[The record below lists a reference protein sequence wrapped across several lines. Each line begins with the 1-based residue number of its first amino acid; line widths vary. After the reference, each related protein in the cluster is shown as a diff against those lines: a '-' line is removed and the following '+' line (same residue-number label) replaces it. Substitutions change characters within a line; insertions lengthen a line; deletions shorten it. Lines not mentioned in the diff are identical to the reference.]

1 MKKLFFEDISQ
12 FKYFMSEKEIKDF
25 TKTKIILGLTPL
37 LALLPMFLYR
47 NFSFWLIIP
56 VAMVFAYK
64 FPYFYLSLRHNQHCN
79 DVIIA
84 VPLWLNTVYAL
95 IEKNTIHNAIINSLD
110 DNTPVVIKKDLQDF
124 VNRIQENPEDKDA
137 YMKYLNRYKIDGFDE
152 IMLKLFEFRSLDKNR
167 LKDEFDFLN
176 QSLEK
181 INQMKRIQRF
191 KSEVNILD
199 YIVAAVLI
207 GIPCVYLL
215 AASMMPELY
224 SGFM

>member
-37 LALLPMFLYR
+37 LTLLPMFLYR

-137 YMKYLNRYKIDGFDE
+137 YMRYLNRYKIDGFDE

-167 LKDEFDFLN
+167 LKEEFDFLN

-181 INQMKRIQRF
+181 INQMKRQQRF